1 MKLHAIRLLLLD
13 RFTQF
18 VPNLINVRGVLA
30 IPFMQVP
37 LLCYITGC
45 MPGKLSGKI
54 VLKLLLSITGCVN
67 VDC

>member
-30 IPFMQVP
+30 IPFMQV
-37 LLCYITGC
+37 LFYNIISCV
-45 MPGKLSGKI
+45 MKI
-54 VLKLLLSITGCVN
+54 KWKDNLKAFIFC
-67 VDC
+67 